1 MMIVISLLIYFVAI
15 FGFAAL
21 LKPLF
26 NYVRKRRIKK
36 RIKKLAKTYV
46 PNIPPASVAT
56 IVCDSIMIRKRLT
69 AMNAAYL
76 ATSKSYQE
84 YKERVINE
92 FSEDSARK
100 KI

>member
-26 NYVRKRRIKK
+26 NYIRKRRIKK
-36 RIKKLAKTYV
+36 QFKKLTKLY
-46 PNIPPASVAT
+46 IPEPCSASVAT
-56 IVCDSIMIRKRLT
+56 IICSSGITTRQKM
-69 AMNAAYL
+69 AM
-76 ATSKSYQE
+76 ATLKSYQE

>member
-1 MMIVISLLIYFVAI
+1 MMVVISLLIYFVAI

-26 NYVRKRRIKK
+26 NYIRKRRIKK
-36 RIKKLAKTYV
+36 LSKLY
-46 PNIPPASVAT
+46 IPEPCSASVAT
-56 IVCDSIMIRKRLT
+56 IICSTGITPRQKMAI
-69 AMNAAYL
+69 AAYTT
-76 ATSKSYQE
+76 TSKSYQE

>member
-1 MMIVISLLIYFVAI
+1 MTIVISLLIYFVAI

-26 NYVRKRRIKK
+26 NYIRKRRIKK
-36 RIKKLAKTYV
+36 QFKKLAKAYV
-46 PNIPPASVAT
+46 PNIPPVSVAT
-56 IVCDSIMIRKRLT
+56 IICSSGITTRQKM
-69 AMNAAYL
+69 AMT
-76 ATSKSYQE
+76 TSKSYQE